1 MLPRHTKKHFYR
13 IKISRDFLGLN
24 RPSQYW
30 HFLHTFTLTLTV
42 IFNATLLHQMHIFTF
57 WQLFWFVLCTSA
69 VAIWSFQGRF
79 CRRSEQSGG
88 SSRSGLSW
96 FSQWES
102 RRRSMFTRRKK
113 GERKKEN
120 FFSFLKKII
129 KALKLMSNYL
139 FDCILQTEIFTDKLD
154 RFLNQSRILRQYVVQ
169 SAIWCNLLNSY
180 IFRK

>member
-96 FSQWES
+96 YSQWES

-120 FFSFLKKII
+120 FFSFLKKNIRV
-129 KALKLMSNYL
+129 LKLMSNHLYRL
-139 FDCILQTEIFTDKLD
+139 YSANWDFYWQIGSIFESIKISSVEEFSGNMW
-154 RFLNQSRILRQYVVQ
+154 R
-169 SAIWCNLLNSY
+169 NLV
-180 IFRK
+180 